1 MTGAVLAIFL
11 VLLLV
16 GFDVGFGMIASTYL
30 SILTGERMVNGT
42 VLPVQIVA
50 GIDKYVL
57 VAIPL
62 FILTGEIMNR
72 GGLTQRLIDWALALV
87 GHMRGALAQVSLLTN
102 LLMAGVSG
110 SGAADAAATG
120 RILVPAMRREGYHEG
135 YAGAIIAAG
144 AMLGPIIPPSVP
156 MIVYAAMANVSVIRL
171 FLAGLLPGLLLFAG
185 FAMIGYLYPTGQ
197 AIEHRRPRQ
206 PLAVRG
212 KATLVALPV
221 LTLPIVVLGG
231 MRFGIVTD
239 TEAAAIA
246 AVWAL
251 VVSVFLSREL
261 NAGGIYSATVTA
273 AHSASAILFLLAA
286 AGPLAWI
293 IAESRIN
300 LEIAAV
306 IAGISD
312 NPLVVLLAINV
323 LLLLVGCF
331 LEPLPAMIVFLPT
344 LTPIGVS
351 LGVDPIHFGM
361 IVILN
366 LMIGM
371 LTPPVGLLLFVA
383 GSAGNVPVAA
393 IIRRIWPFLLWSL
406 IVLALVVLVPGLSL
420 WLPGSV

>member
-1 MTGAVLAIFL
+1 MTGAVLALFL
-11 VLLLV
+11 LLLLV

-30 SILTGERMVNGT
+30 SVVTGERMVNGT

-120 RILVPAMRREGYHEG
+120 RILVPAMRREGYNEG

-185 FAMIGYLYPTGQ
+185 FAVIGYLYPTGQ

-206 PLAVRG
+206 SLAVQG
-212 KATLVALPV
+212 KATLFALPV

-239 TEAAAIA
+239 TEAAAVA

-251 VVSVFLSREL
+251 IVSVFLSREL
-261 NAGGIYSATVTA
+261 NARGIYSATVTA
-273 AHSASAILFLLAA
+273 ALSASAILFLLAA

-344 LTPIGVS
+344 LTPIGMS
-351 LGVDPIHFGM
+351 LGIDPVHFGM

>member
-239 TEAAAIA
+239 TEAAAVA

>member
-1 MTGAVLAIFL
+1 MSGAVIALFL
-11 VLLLV
+11 VLLVV
-16 GFDVGFGMIASTYL
+16 GFDVGFGMIATTYM
-30 SILTGERMVNGT
+30 SILTGDRMVNAT
-42 VLPVQIVA
+42 ILPLQIVG

-72 GGLTQRLIDWALALV
+72 GGLTQRLVDWALSLV
-87 GHMRGALAQVSLLTN
+87 GHVRGALAQVSLLTN
-102 LLMAGVSG
+102 LMMAGVSG

-120 RILVPAMRREGYHEG
+120 RILVPAMRREGYNEG

-185 FAMIGYLYPTGQ
+185 FVLIGYLYPTGQ
-197 AIEHRRPRQ
+197 LAEHRRPRQ
-206 PLAVRG
+206 PLAVKGR
-212 KATLVALPV
+212 ATLTALPV
-221 LTLPIVVLGG
+221 LTLPVVVLGG

-239 TEAAAIA
+239 TEAAAVA

-251 VVSVFLSREL
+251 IVSLFLSREL
-261 NAGGIYSATVTA
+261 KLGGVYHATVTA
-273 AHSASAILFLLAA
+273 ARSAAAILFLLAA
-286 AGPLAWI
+286 AGPLGWI

-300 LEIAAV
+300 LEIAAA
-306 IAGISD
+306 IAGISE
-312 NPLVVLLAINV
+312 NPLIVLLAINI

-344 LTPIGVS
+344 LTPIGMS
-351 LGVDPIHFGM
+351 LGVDPVHFGM

-383 GSAGNVPVAA
+383 GSAGKVPVAA
-393 IIRRIWPFLLWSL
+393 IIRRVWPFLLWSL
-406 IVLALVVLVPGLSL
+406 VVLALVVLIPGLSL
-420 WLPGSV
+420 WLPGPV

>member
-1 MTGAVLAIFL
+1 MSGAVIALFL
-11 VLLLV
+11 VLLVV
-16 GFDVGFGMIASTYL
+16 GFDVGFGMIATTYM
-30 SILTGERMVNGT
+30 SVLTGDRMVNGT
-42 VLPVQIVA
+42 ILPLQIVG

-72 GGLTQRLIDWALALV
+72 GGLTQRLVDWALSLV
-87 GHMRGALAQVSLLTN
+87 GHVRGALAQVSLLTN
-102 LLMAGVSG
+102 LMMAGVSG

-120 RILVPAMRREGYHEG
+120 RILVPAMRREGYNEG

-185 FAMIGYLYPTGQ
+185 FALIGYLYPTGQ
-197 AIEHRRPRQ
+197 LAEHRRPRQ
-206 PLAVRG
+206 PLAVKGR
-212 KATLVALPV
+212 ATLTALPV
-221 LTLPIVVLGG
+221 LTLPVVVLGG

-239 TEAAAIA
+239 TEAAAVA

-251 VVSVFLSREL
+251 IVSLFLSREL
-261 NAGGIYSATVTA
+261 KLGGVYQATVTA
-273 AHSASAILFLLAA
+273 ARSAAAILFLLAA
-286 AGPLAWI
+286 AGPLGWI

-300 LEIAAV
+300 LEIAAA
-306 IAGISD
+306 IAGISE
-312 NPLVVLLAINV
+312 NPLIVLLAINI

-344 LTPIGVS
+344 LTPIGMS
-351 LGVDPIHFGM
+351 LGVDPVHFGM

-383 GSAGNVPVAA
+383 GSAGKVPVAA
-393 IIRRIWPFLLWSL
+393 IIRRVWPFLLWSL
-406 IVLALVVLVPGLSL
+406 VVLALVVLIPGLSL
-420 WLPGSV
+420 WLPGPV

>member
-1 MTGAVLAIFL
+1 MSGAIIALFL
-11 VLLLV
+11 VLLVV
-16 GFDVGFGMIASTYL
+16 GFDVGFGMIATTYM

-42 VLPVQIVA
+42 ILPLQIVG

-72 GGLTQRLIDWALALV
+72 GGLTQRLVDWALSLV
-87 GHMRGALAQVSLLTN
+87 GHVRGALAQVSLLTN
-102 LLMAGVSG
+102 LMMAGVSG

-120 RILVPAMRREGYHEG
+120 RILVPAMRREGYNEG

-171 FLAGLLPGLLLFAG
+171 FLAGLLPGFLLFAG
-185 FAMIGYLYPTGQ
+185 FALIGYLYPTGQ
-197 AIEHRRPRQ
+197 LAAHRRPRQ
-206 PLAVRG
+206 PLSVKGR
-212 KATLVALPV
+212 ATLTALPV
-221 LTLPIVVLGG
+221 LTLPVVVLGG

-239 TEAAAIA
+239 TEAAAVA

-251 VVSVFLSREL
+251 IVSLFLSREL
-261 NAGGIYSATVTA
+261 KLGGVYQATVTA
-273 AHSASAILFLLAA
+273 AHSAAAILFLLAA
-286 AGPLAWI
+286 AGPLGWI

-300 LEIAAV
+300 LEIAAA
-306 IAGISD
+306 IAGISE
-312 NPLVVLLAINV
+312 NPLIVLLAINI

-344 LTPIGVS
+344 LTPIGMS
-351 LGVDPIHFGM
+351 LGVDPVHFGM

-383 GSAGNVPVAA
+383 GSAGKVPVAA
-393 IIRRIWPFLLWSL
+393 IIRRVWPFLLWSL
-406 IVLALVVLVPGLSL
+406 VVLALVVLIPGLSL
-420 WLPGSV
+420 WLPGPV

>member
-1 MTGAVLAIFL
+1 MSGAIIALFL
-11 VLLLV
+11 VLLVV
-16 GFDVGFGMIASTYL
+16 GFDVGFGMIATTYM

-42 VLPVQIVA
+42 ILPLQIVG

-72 GGLTQRLIDWALALV
+72 GGLTQRLVDWALSLV
-87 GHMRGALAQVSLLTN
+87 GHVRGALAQVSLLTN
-102 LLMAGVSG
+102 LMMAGVSG

-120 RILVPAMRREGYHEG
+120 RILVPAMRREGYNEG

-185 FAMIGYLYPTGQ
+185 FALIGYLYPTGQ
-197 AIEHRRPRQ
+197 LAEHRRPRQ
-206 PLAVRG
+206 PLAVKGR
-212 KATLVALPV
+212 ATLTALPV
-221 LTLPIVVLGG
+221 LTLPVVVLGG
-231 MRFGIVTD
+231 MRFGVVTD
-239 TEAAAIA
+239 TEAAAVA

-251 VVSVFLSREL
+251 IVSLFLSREL
-261 NAGGIYSATVTA
+261 KLGGVYQATVTA
-273 AHSASAILFLLAA
+273 ARSAAAILFLLAA
-286 AGPLAWI
+286 AGPLGWI

-300 LEIAAV
+300 LEIAAA

-312 NPLVVLLAINV
+312 NPLIVLLAINI

-344 LTPIGVS
+344 LTPIGMS
-351 LGVDPIHFGM
+351 LGVDPVHFGM

-383 GSAGNVPVAA
+383 GSAGKVPVAA
-393 IIRRIWPFLLWSL
+393 IIRRVWPFLLWSL
-406 IVLALVVLVPGLSL
+406 VVLALVVLIPGLSL
-420 WLPGSV
+420 WLPGPI

>member
-1 MTGAVLAIFL
+1 MTGAILAIFL

-239 TEAAAIA
+239 TEAAAVA

>member
-1 MTGAVLAIFL
+1 MSAAVIALFL
-11 VLLLV
+11 MLLLV
-16 GFDVGFGMIASTYL
+16 GFDVGFTMILSTYF
-30 SILTGERMVNGT
+30 SILTGERLVNGT

-50 GIDKYVL
+50 GVDKYVL

-62 FILTGEIMNR
+62 FMLTGEIMNR
-72 GGLTQRLIDWALALV
+72 GGLTQRLIDWALTLL

-102 LLMAGVSG
+102 LMMAGVSG

-120 RILVPAMRREGYHEG
+120 RILIPAMRKEGYDQG

-171 FLAGLLPGLLLFAG
+171 FLAGVLPGLLLFTG
-185 FAMIGYLYPTGQ
+185 FALICYLRRSGQ
-197 AIEHRRPRQ
+197 NAETLRP
-206 PLAVRG
+206 V
-212 KATLVALPV
+212 ATLGERGRATLAALPV

-239 TEAAAIA
+239 TEAAAVA

-251 VVSVFLSREL
+251 IVTIVLSRGEMMRGIFGATID
-261 NAGGIYSATVTA
+261 AGRSAA
-273 AHSASAILFLLAA
+273 AVLFLLAA

-293 IAESRIN
+293 IAESRVN
-300 LEIAAV
+300 LEIAAAISGV
-306 IAGISD
+306 SD
-312 NPLVVLLAINV
+312 NPLIVLLIINLV
-323 LLLLVGCF
+323 LLVVGCF

-344 LTPIGVS
+344 LIPIGAD
-351 LGVDPIHFGM
+351 LGVDPVHFGM

-383 GSAGNVPVAA
+383 GAAGKVSVAA
-393 IIRRIWPFLLWSL
+393 IIQRIWPFLLWSL
-406 IVLALVVLVPGLSL
+406 VVLLAVMLLPGLSL
-420 WLPGSV
+420 WLAGQP

>member
-1 MTGAVLAIFL
+1 MSGAVIALFL
-11 VLLLV
+11 VLLVV
-16 GFDVGFGMIASTYL
+16 GFDVGFGMIATTYM
-30 SILTGERMVNGT
+30 SILTGDRMVNGT
-42 VLPVQIVA
+42 ILPLQIVG

-72 GGLTQRLIDWALALV
+72 GGLTQRLVDWALSLV
-87 GHMRGALAQVSLLTN
+87 GHVRGALAQVSLLTN
-102 LLMAGVSG
+102 LMMAGVSG

-120 RILVPAMRREGYHEG
+120 RILVPAMRREGYNEG

-185 FAMIGYLYPTGQ
+185 FALIGYLYPTGQ
-197 AIEHRRPRQ
+197 LAQHRRPRQ
-206 PLAVRG
+206 PLSVKGR
-212 KATLVALPV
+212 ATLTALPV
-221 LTLPIVVLGG
+221 LTLPVVVLGG

-239 TEAAAIA
+239 TEAAAVA

-251 VVSVFLSREL
+251 IVSLFLSREL
-261 NAGGIYSATVTA
+261 KLGGVYQATVTA
-273 AHSASAILFLLAA
+273 ARSAAAILFLLAA
-286 AGPLAWI
+286 AGPLGWI

-300 LEIAAV
+300 LEIAAA
-306 IAGISD
+306 IAGISE
-312 NPLVVLLAINV
+312 NPLIVLLAINI

-344 LTPIGVS
+344 LTPIGMS
-351 LGVDPIHFGM
+351 LGVDPVHFGM

-383 GSAGNVPVAA
+383 GSAGKVPVAA
-393 IIRRIWPFLLWSL
+393 IIRRVWPFLLWSL
-406 IVLALVVLVPGLSL
+406 VVLALVVLIPGLSL
-420 WLPGSV
+420 WVPGPV